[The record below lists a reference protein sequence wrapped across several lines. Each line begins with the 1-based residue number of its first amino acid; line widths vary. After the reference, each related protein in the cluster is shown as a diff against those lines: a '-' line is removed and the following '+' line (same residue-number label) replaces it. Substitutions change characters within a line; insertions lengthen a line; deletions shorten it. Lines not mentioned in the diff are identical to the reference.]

1 MYSITLVELN
11 EKYPAILSTDAKKKK
26 KKAVWKKPNLKENIK
41 LGI

>member
-26 KKAVWKKPNLKENIK
+26 AVWKKPNLKENIK

>member
-26 KKAVWKKPNLKENIK
+26 KAVWKKPNLKENIK